1 MTANVKNSIRF
12 SLLSAFLIL
21 TISSCST
28 TEEAASPPQPDP
40 QKQPATIDHPT
51 TSATLWMQNAA
62 EYRALTSTI
71 YQTATSNLGMAI
83 EDSYWTAYPNQEGKK
98 IQKKSPAVILDVDE
112 TVLNNSPFQA
122 RMIEQ
127 NSSFDPEQWNSWV
140 MEANANPVPGALAFT
155 KRAAEEGVAVYYI
168 TNREAKVEV
177 GTRENLEK
185 LGFPLAEYEDH
196 ILSQNER
203 ENWTSDK
210 IDRRAFVAKK
220 HRILMIIG
228 DDLNDFIS
236 AKGITQ
242 QERREMTVQHQDK
255 WGSRWYLL
263 PNPVYGS
270 WENALYNFDESLSPA
285 QIDSVKKER
294 LDTREN

>member
-1 MTANVKNSIRF
+1 MIVYPKTI
-12 SLLSAFLIL
+12 SLFFVLLIL
-21 TISSCST
+21 SSCRT
-28 TEEAASPPQPDP
+28 TEETASAPPQPE
-40 QKQPATIDHPT
+40 ATEHPT

-62 EYRALTSTI
+62 EYRALALSM
-71 YQTATSNLGMAI
+71 YQAATSNLGMAI
-83 EDSYWTAYPNQEGKK
+83 EDSYWTAYPNQEGRE
-98 IQKKSPAVILDVDE
+98 IRDKSPAVILDVDE

-140 MEANANPVPGALAFT
+140 MEAKAEAVPGALAFT
-155 KRAAEEGVAVYYI
+155 RRAAKEGVAVFYV
-168 TNREAKVEV
+168 TNREAEVEV

-185 LGFPLAEYEDH
+185 LGFPLAENEDR
-196 ILSQNER
+196 ILSQNEH
-203 ENWTSDK
+203 EGWTSDK

-236 AKGITQ
+236 AKGVTQ
-242 QERREMTVQHQDK
+242 QERMETMEEHQNK
-255 WGSRWYLL
+255 WGRQWYVL

-270 WENALYNFDESLSPA
+270 WEDALYDFDGALSPA
-285 QIDSVKKER
+285 EVDSVKKAR
-294 LDTREN
+294 LDTKEN

>member
-1 MTANVKNSIRF
+1 MKVNVKNSIRF

-21 TISSCST
+21 IISSCST
-28 TEEAASPPQPDP
+28 TEETASTPQPDP
-40 QKQPATIDHPT
+40 GQRPATIDHPT

-83 EDSYWTAYPNQEGKK
+83 ADSYWTAYPNQQERN

-140 MEANANPVPGALAFT
+140 MEANADPVPGALAFT
-155 KRAAEEGVAVYYI
+155 KRAAQEGVAVFYI

-185 LGFPLAEYEDH
+185 LGFPLTEDEDR

-203 ENWTSDK
+203 SSWTSDK
-210 IDRRAFVAKK
+210 IDRRAFVAEK

-236 AKGITQ
+236 AKGVTQ
-242 QERREMTVQHQDK
+242 QERREITEQHQDK
-255 WGSRWYLL
+255 WGRQWYVL

-270 WENALYNFDESLSPA
+270 WENALYSFDESLSPV

-294 LDTREN
+294 LDTKEN